1 MSEWALSLMCVV
13 KITVRQNKMEH
24 GSGKDIYIMGKKLD
38 MLVEFFKAEDL
49 IVGMQTWA
57 NTLPVKWLC
66 SGSAIR

>member
-1 MSEWALSLMCVV
+1 MVQERTYTLW
-13 KITVRQNKMEH
+13 E
-24 GSGKDIYIMGKKLD
+24 KKLD

-66 SGSAIR
+66 SGSVIR

>member
-1 MSEWALSLMCVV
+1 
-13 KITVRQNKMEH
+13 MEH

-49 IVGMQTWA
+49 IDGMQTWA

-66 SGSAIR
+66 SGSVIR